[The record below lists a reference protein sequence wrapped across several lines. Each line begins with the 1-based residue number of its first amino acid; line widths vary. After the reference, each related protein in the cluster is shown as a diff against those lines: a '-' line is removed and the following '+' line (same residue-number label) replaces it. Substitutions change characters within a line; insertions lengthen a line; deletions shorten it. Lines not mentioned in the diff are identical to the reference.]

1 MLKSLY
7 IENIAIIEKASIDFD
22 RGFSVLSGE
31 TGAGKS
37 IIIDAIN
44 GIMGG
49 RTSRELIRTGTKKA
63 SVSALFDID
72 DGRIS
77 KVLEQMGLLT
87 EMDMAAFAGYC
98 QAYARWKEA
107 EEFLTQ
113 HGSMVRTPNGY
124 LQQVPQVSIAQTNM
138 KIMLKFCEQFGLTP
152 SARSRIVGGENSDEE
167 DEMEKLLEGGGC

>member
-1 MLKSLY
+1 MAQRGRKPKPTALKML
-7 IENIAIIEKASIDFD
+7 EGNP
-22 RGFSVLSGE
+22 
-31 TGAGKS
+31 
-37 IIIDAIN
+37 
-44 GIMGG
+44 GG
-49 RTSRELIRTGTKKA
+49 RPLNTKEPKPAKKA
-63 SVSALFDID
+63 PRCPSWLEDEAKKEWK
-72 DGRIS
+72 RMA

-107 EEFLTQ
+107 EKFLTQ

-152 SARSRIVGGENSDEE
+152 SARSRIVGGENGDEE